1 MGTVSADSSRITDLL
16 DDWYRKINYSRK
28 AHYLAADGFRKY
40 AYWLG
45 VPTVIISLFVGT
57 LVFATFASKPIFWL
71 QVAVGLCS
79 VLAALLAGLQTF
91 LGYSERSEK
100 HRMAGARYGALRRE
114 MDVLRT
120 SPDLV
125 DSNMLDSIRAKM
137 DALALE
143 SPLVS
148 NRIRDVVRK

>member
-1 MGTVSADSSRITDLL
+1 M
-16 DDWYRKINYSRK
+16 
-28 AHYLAADGFRKY
+28 
-40 AYWLG
+40 
-45 VPTVIISLFVGT
+45 
-57 LVFATFASKPIFWL
+57 
-71 QVAVGLCS
+71 GLCS

-148 NRIRDVVRK
+148 NRIRDVVRKERQVPSRIS